1 MANAS
6 EIIGKRLYHAGCRRA
21 FGIPGGEVLVLM
33 DGLRKSGIE
42 FVLTKHEN
50 NAGFMAEG
58 GFHADGA
65 PGILVATLG
74 PGVAN
79 AVNVVTNAFQDRVP
93 LIFITGCVDADE
105 ALTYTHQVFDHS
117 ELLKSVT
124 KASIKVVDGVVD
136 VAIDKALAIALDGQP
151 GPVHVDVPIS
161 VAAKEQPAQD
171 FQMIVRNMPSLSA
184 PAEGAALETARNWLR
199 EARQP
204 LMIAG
209 VDVLNQHAEKAVEEF
224 ARDFRIPFITTYKAK
239 GVLPEDDPLALGGA
253 GLSSLADKQLLP
265 LLRKS
270 DLIILAGYDPIE
282 MRVGWRNPWD
292 EGARVLE
299 FCAVPNTHYMHRASL
314 SFIGDVAEGIKI
326 LRKNISPQPVWK
338 NGEPQKVRHE
348 LKKIFSG
355 SGTSGANEEWGPAEV
370 IDVVRKALPR
380 NGVATAD
387 SGAHRILLS
396 QMWECYAARGLLQST
411 ALCTMGCAVPLAMG
425 FRLAAQAR
433 MSSANCPTPDVPAVV
448 AFVGD
453 AGMEMVL
460 GELATLRDLKLP
472 VVIIVFV
479 DESLA
484 LIELKQRNSGLP
496 NLGVDFG
503 ATDFPAVAE
512 ALGGI
517 GLWVSNRDE
526 LREGLEGAFERQTFT
541 LLACKIGEKVYDK
554 RF

>member
-6 EIIGKRLYHAGCRRA
+6 EIIGSRLYHAGCRRA

-33 DGLRKSGIE
+33 DGLKKSGIE
-42 FVLTKHEN
+42 FLLTKHEN

-58 GFHADGA
+58 GFHANGA

-79 AVNVVTNAFQDRVP
+79 AVNVVANAFQDRVP
-93 LIFITGCVDADE
+93 LIFLTGCVDADE

-124 KASIKVVDGVVD
+124 KASIKVVDGAVD
-136 VAIDKALAIALDGQP
+136 VVIDKALAISLDGQP
-151 GPVHVDVPIS
+151 GPVHVDIPIS
-161 VAAKEQPAQD
+161 VAAKEQLAQD
-171 FQMIVRNMPSLSA
+171 YPVEREIIVRNMPSPSA
-184 PAEGAALETARNWLR
+184 PAEGAALESARNWLR
-199 EARQP
+199 EAKQP

-209 VDVLNQHAEKAVEEF
+209 VDVLNQHAEKAVAEF
-224 ARDFRIPFITTYKAK
+224 ARDFRIPLITTYKAK

-253 GLSSLADKQLLP
+253 GLSPLADKQLLP
-265 LLRKS
+265 LLRES

-314 SFIGDVAEGIKI
+314 SFIGDIAEGLKT
-326 LRKNISPQPVWK
+326 LRKNISPQPVWNNK
-338 NGEPQKVRHE
+338 EPHKVRSE
-348 LKKIFSG
+348 LKTIFSAT
-355 SGTSGANEEWGPAEV
+355 GTPGLNEEWGPAAV
-370 IDVVRKALPR
+370 IDVMRKALPR

-396 QMWECYAARGLLQST
+396 QMWECYEARGLLQST
-411 ALCTMGCAVPLAMG
+411 ALCTMGCAVPLAIG
-425 FRLAAQAR
+425 FGLAKPER
-433 MSSANCPTPDVPAVV
+433 PIV

-517 GLWVSNRDE
+517 GRWVSNPDE

>member
-6 EIIGKRLYHAGCRRA
+6 EIIGSRLYHAGCRRA

-33 DGLRKSGIE
+33 DGLKKSGIE
-42 FVLTKHEN
+42 FLLTKHEN

-58 GFHADGA
+58 GFHANGA

-79 AVNVVTNAFQDRVP
+79 AVNVVANAFQDRVP
-93 LIFITGCVDADE
+93 LIFLTGCVDADE

-124 KASIKVVDGVVD
+124 KASIKVVDGAVD
-136 VAIDKALAIALDGQP
+136 VVIDKALAISLDGQP
-151 GPVHVDVPIS
+151 GPVHVDIPIS
-161 VAAKEQPAQD
+161 VAAKEQLAQD
-171 FQMIVRNMPSLSA
+171 YPVEREIIVRNMPSPSA
-184 PAEGAALETARNWLR
+184 PAEGAALESARNWLR
-199 EARQP
+199 EAKQP

-209 VDVLNQHAEKAVEEF
+209 VDVLNQHAEKAVAEF
-224 ARDFRIPFITTYKAK
+224 ARDFRIPLITTYKAK

-253 GLSSLADKQLLP
+253 GLSPLADKQLLP
-265 LLRKS
+265 LLRES

-314 SFIGDVAEGIKI
+314 SFIGDIAEGLKT
-326 LRKNISPQPVWK
+326 LRKNISPQPVWNNK
-338 NGEPQKVRHE
+338 EPHKVRSE
-348 LKKIFSG
+348 LKTIFSAT
-355 SGTSGANEEWGPAEV
+355 GTPGLNEEWGPAAV
-370 IDVVRKALPR
+370 IDVMRKALPR

-396 QMWECYAARGLLQST
+396 QMWECYEARGLLQST
-411 ALCTMGCAVPLAMG
+411 ALCTMGCAVPLAIG
-425 FRLAAQAR
+425 FRLAKPKR
-433 MSSANCPTPDVPAVV
+433 PIV

-517 GLWVSNRDE
+517 GRWVSNPDE

>member
-1 MANAS
+1 MANTA

-33 DGLRKSGIE
+33 DGLRKSGIK
-42 FVLTKHEN
+42 FLLTKHEN

-79 AVNVVTNAFQDRVP
+79 AVNVVANAFQDRVP
-93 LIFITGCVDADE
+93 LIFLTGCVDADE

-117 ELLKSVT
+117 ELLKTVT
-124 KASIKVVDGVVD
+124 KASIKVVDGAVD
-136 VAIDKALAIALDGQP
+136 VAIDKALAFALDGQP

-161 VAAKEQPAQD
+161 VAAKEQAALDFPAEGE
-171 FQMIVRNMPSLSA
+171 MIVRNMPSPSA
-184 PAEGAALETARNWLR
+184 PAEGAALESARNWLR
-199 EARQP
+199 EAKQP
-204 LMIAG
+204 LLIAG
-209 VDVLNQHAEKAVEEF
+209 VDVLNQHAEKAVAEF
-224 ARDFRIPFITTYKAK
+224 ALDFRIPLITTYKAK

-253 GLSSLADKQLLP
+253 GLSPLADKQLLP
-265 LLRKS
+265 LLRES

-314 SFIGDVAEGIKI
+314 SFIGGVAEGLKT

-338 NGEPQKVRHE
+338 NEEPQKVRHE
-348 LKKIFSG
+348 LKKIFSA
-355 SGTSGANEEWGPAEV
+355 SGTSGSKEVWGPATV
-370 IDVVRKALPR
+370 IDIVRKALPR
-380 NGVATAD
+380 NCVATAD

-396 QMWECYAARGLLQST
+396 QMWECYEARGLLQST

-425 FRLAAQAR
+425 FRLAKPER
-433 MSSANCPTPDVPAVV
+433 PTV

-496 NLGVDFG
+496 NLGVEFG

-517 GLWVSNRDE
+517 GRWVSNHEE

>member
-93 LIFITGCVDADE
+93 LIFLTGCVDADE
-105 ALTYTHQVFDHS
+105 ELNYTHQVFDHS
-117 ELLKSVT
+117 ELLKYVT
-124 KASIKVVDGVVD
+124 KASIKVVDGMID
-136 VAIDKALAIALDGQP
+136 VAIDKALAMALDGQP

-171 FQMIVRNMPSLSA
+171 FQMIVRNMPSPSA

-204 LMIAG
+204 LMMAG
-209 VDVLNQHAEKAVEEF
+209 VDVLNQHAEKAVAEF

-253 GLSSLADKQLLP
+253 GLSPVADKQLLP

-270 DLIILAGYDPIE
+270 DLIILSGYDPIE

-314 SFIGDVAEGIKI
+314 SFIGDVTEGIKT

-338 NGEPQKVRHE
+338 NGEPQKVRQE

-355 SGTSGANEEWGPAEV
+355 CGTPGANEEWGPAEV

-433 MSSANCPTPDVPAVV
+433 TSSVNCPTPDVPAVV

-484 LIELKQRNSGLP
+484 LIELKQRNFGLP
-496 NLGVDFG
+496 NLGVGFG
-503 ATDFPAVAE
+503 ATDFPTVAE

-517 GLWVSNRDE
+517 GCWVSNRDE
-526 LREGLEGAFERQTFT
+526 LREALEGAFERQTFT

>member
-6 EIIGKRLYHAGCRRA
+6 EIIGSRLYHAGCRRA

-33 DGLRKSGIE
+33 DGLKKSGIE
-42 FVLTKHEN
+42 FLLTKHEN

-58 GFHADGA
+58 GFHANGA

-79 AVNVVTNAFQDRVP
+79 AVNVVANAFQDRVP
-93 LIFITGCVDADE
+93 LIFLTGCVDADE

-124 KASIKVVDGVVD
+124 KESIKVVDGAVD
-136 VAIDKALAIALDGQP
+136 VVIDKALAIALDGQP
-151 GPVHVDVPIS
+151 GPVHVDIPIS
-161 VAAKEQPAQD
+161 VAAKEQLAQD
-171 FQMIVRNMPSLSA
+171 FPVDREIIVRNMPSPSA
-184 PAEGAALETARNWLR
+184 PAEGAALESARNWLR
-199 EARQP
+199 EAKQP

-209 VDVLNQHAEKAVEEF
+209 VDVLNQHAEKAVAEF
-224 ARDFRIPFITTYKAK
+224 ARDFMIPLITTYKAK

-253 GLSSLADKQLLP
+253 GLSPLADKQLLP
-265 LLRKS
+265 LLRES

-314 SFIGDVAEGIKI
+314 SFIGDIAEGLKT
-326 LRKNISPQPVWK
+326 LRKNISPQPVWNNK
-338 NGEPQKVRHE
+338 EPHKVRSE
-348 LKKIFSG
+348 LKTIFSAT
-355 SGTSGANEEWGPAEV
+355 GTPGLNEEWGPAAV
-370 IDVVRKALPR
+370 IDVMRKALPR

-396 QMWECYAARGLLQST
+396 QMWECYEARGLLQST
-411 ALCTMGCAVPLAMG
+411 ALCTMGCAVPLAIG
-425 FRLAAQAR
+425 FRLAKPER
-433 MSSANCPTPDVPAVV
+433 PIV

-517 GLWVSNRDE
+517 GRWVSNPDE

>member
-1 MANAS
+1 
-6 EIIGKRLYHAGCRRA
+6 
-21 FGIPGGEVLVLM
+21 
-33 DGLRKSGIE
+33 
-42 FVLTKHEN
+42 
-50 NAGFMAEG
+50 
-58 GFHADGA
+58 
-65 PGILVATLG
+65 
-74 PGVAN
+74 
-79 AVNVVTNAFQDRVP
+79 
-93 LIFITGCVDADE
+93 
-105 ALTYTHQVFDHS
+105 
-117 ELLKSVT
+117 
-124 KASIKVVDGVVD
+124 
-136 VAIDKALAIALDGQP
+136 
-151 GPVHVDVPIS
+151 
-161 VAAKEQPAQD
+161 
-171 FQMIVRNMPSLSA
+171 
-184 PAEGAALETARNWLR
+184 
-199 EARQP
+199 

-209 VDVLNQHAEKAVEEF
+209 VDVLNQHAEKAVAEF
-224 ARDFRIPFITTYKAK
+224 ARDFMIPLITTYKAK

-253 GLSSLADKQLLP
+253 GLSPLADKQLLP
-265 LLRKS
+265 LLRES

-314 SFIGDVAEGIKI
+314 SFIGDIAEGLKT
-326 LRKNISPQPVWK
+326 LRKNISPQPVWNNK
-338 NGEPQKVRHE
+338 EPHKVRSE
-348 LKKIFSG
+348 LKTIFSAT
-355 SGTSGANEEWGPAEV
+355 GTPGLIEEWGPAAV
-370 IDVVRKALPR
+370 IDVMRKALPR

-396 QMWECYAARGLLQST
+396 QMWECYEARGLLQST
-411 ALCTMGCAVPLAMG
+411 ALCTMGCAVPLAIG
-425 FRLAAQAR
+425 FRLAKPER
-433 MSSANCPTPDVPAVV
+433 PIV

-517 GLWVSNRDE
+517 GRWVSNPDE

>member
-1 MANAS
+1 
-6 EIIGKRLYHAGCRRA
+6 L
-21 FGIPGGEVLVLM
+21 
-33 DGLRKSGIE
+33 
-42 FVLTKHEN
+42 
-50 NAGFMAEG
+50 
-58 GFHADGA
+58 
-65 PGILVATLG
+65 
-74 PGVAN
+74 
-79 AVNVVTNAFQDRVP
+79 
-93 LIFITGCVDADE
+93 LIV
-105 ALTYTHQVFDHS
+105 
-117 ELLKSVT
+117 
-124 KASIKVVDGVVD
+124 
-136 VAIDKALAIALDGQP
+136 
-151 GPVHVDVPIS
+151 
-161 VAAKEQPAQD
+161 
-171 FQMIVRNMPSLSA
+171 
-184 PAEGAALETARNWLR
+184 
-199 EARQP
+199 
-204 LMIAG
+204 G
-209 VDVLNQHAEKAVEEF
+209 VDVLNQHAEKAVAEF

-239 GVLPEDDPLALGGA
+239 GILPEDDPLALGGA
-253 GLSSLADKQLLP
+253 GLSPLADKQLLP
-265 LLRKS
+265 LLRES

-314 SFIGDVAEGIKI
+314 SFIGDVAEGLKT
-326 LRKNISPQPVWK
+326 LAKNISPQPVWK
-338 NGEPQKVRHE
+338 NEEPQKVRHE
-348 LKKIFSG
+348 LKTIFSG
-355 SGTSGANEEWGPAEV
+355 SGTSDAHEKWGPAAV
-370 IDVVRKALPR
+370 IDVVRKTLPR
-380 NGVATAD
+380 HGVATAD

-396 QMWECYAARGLLQST
+396 QMWECYEARGLLQST
-411 ALCTMGCAVPLAMG
+411 ALCTMGCAVPLAIG
-425 FRLAAQAR
+425 FRLAKPER
-433 MSSANCPTPDVPAVV
+433 PTV

-517 GLWVSNRDE
+517 GRWVSNPDE
-526 LREGLEGAFERQTFT
+526 LREGLNGAFKRQTFT

>member
-6 EIIGKRLYHAGCRRA
+6 EIIGSRLYHAGCRRA

-33 DGLRKSGIE
+33 DGLKKSGIE
-42 FVLTKHEN
+42 FLLTKHEN

-58 GFHADGA
+58 GFHANGA

-79 AVNVVTNAFQDRVP
+79 AVNVVANAFQDRVP
-93 LIFITGCVDADE
+93 LIFLTGCVDADE

-124 KASIKVVDGVVD
+124 KESIKVVDGAVD
-136 VAIDKALAIALDGQP
+136 VVIDKALAIALDGQP
-151 GPVHVDVPIS
+151 GPVHVDIPIS
-161 VAAKEQPAQD
+161 VAAKEQLAQD
-171 FQMIVRNMPSLSA
+171 YPVEREIIVRNMPSPSV
-184 PAEGAALETARNWLR
+184 PAEGAALESARNWLR
-199 EARQP
+199 EAKQP

-209 VDVLNQHAEKAVEEF
+209 VDVLNQHAEKAVAEF
-224 ARDFRIPFITTYKAK
+224 ARDFMIPLITTYKAK

-253 GLSSLADKQLLP
+253 GLSPLADKQLLP
-265 LLRKS
+265 LLRES

-314 SFIGDVAEGIKI
+314 SFIGDIAEGLKT
-326 LRKNISPQPVWK
+326 LRKNISPQPVWNNK
-338 NGEPQKVRHE
+338 EPHKVRSE
-348 LKKIFSG
+348 LKTIFSAT
-355 SGTSGANEEWGPAEV
+355 GTPGLNEEWGPAAV
-370 IDVVRKALPR
+370 IDVMRKALPR
-380 NGVATAD
+380 DGVATAD

-396 QMWECYAARGLLQST
+396 QMWECYEARGLLQST
-411 ALCTMGCAVPLAMG
+411 ALCTMGCAVPLAIG
-425 FRLAAQAR
+425 FGLAKPER
-433 MSSANCPTPDVPAVV
+433 PIV

-517 GLWVSNRDE
+517 GRWVSNPDE

>member
-1 MANAS
+1 MANSA
-6 EIIGKRLYHAGCRRA
+6 EIIGKRLYRAGCRRA

-50 NAGFMAEG
+50 CAGFMAEG
-58 GFHADGA
+58 GFHSDGA

-74 PGVAN
+74 PGVTN
-79 AVNVVTNAFQDRVP
+79 AVNVVANAFQDRVP
-93 LIFITGCVDADE
+93 LIFLSGCVDDLE
-105 ALTYTHQVFDHS
+105 TLTYTHQVLDHS
-117 ELLKSVT
+117 ELLKSIT
-124 KASIKVVDGVVD
+124 KASIKVVDGAVD
-136 VAIDKALAIALDGQP
+136 IAIDKALAIALDGQP
-151 GPVHVDVPIS
+151 GPVHVDLPIS
-161 VAAKEQPAQD
+161 LAGKSQPTAD
-171 FQMIVRNMPSLSA
+171 VPAEGNMIVRNMPSQST
-184 PAEGAALETARNWLR
+184 PADGADLETARNWLR
-199 EARQP
+199 EAKRP
-204 LMIAG
+204 LLIAG
-209 VDVLNQHAEKAVEEF
+209 VDVLNQHVENAVAEF
-224 ARDFRIPFITTYKAK
+224 ARDFRIPLITTYKAK

-253 GLSSLADKQLLP
+253 GLSPLADEQLLQ
-265 LLRKS
+265 LVRES

-314 SFIGDVAEGIKI
+314 SFIGDVGEGLKT
-326 LRKNISPQPVWK
+326 LRKGVSANSVWK
-338 NGEPQKVRHE
+338 NGEPEKVRSE
-348 LKKIFSG
+348 LKSIFPG
-355 SGTSGANEEWGPAEV
+355 TGTSETNEVWGPAAV
-370 IDVVRKALPR
+370 IEVVRKTLPR
-380 NGVATAD
+380 NGVATVD

-396 QMWECYAARGLLQST
+396 QQWECYEARGLLQST
-411 ALCTMGCAVPLAMG
+411 ALCTMGCAVPLAIG
-425 FRLAAQAR
+425 FRLNSTER
-433 MSSANCPTPDVPAVV
+433 PVV

-479 DESLA
+479 DECLT
-484 LIELKQRNSGLP
+484 LIELKQRNSRLP

-517 GLWVSNRDE
+517 GRWVSNRDE
-526 LREGLEGAFERQTFT
+526 LREGLDGAFERETFS
-541 LLACKIGEKVYDK
+541 LLACKIGERVYDG

>member
-6 EIIGKRLYHAGCRRA
+6 EIIGTRLYHAGCRRA

-33 DGLRKSGIE
+33 DGLKKSGIE
-42 FVLTKHEN
+42 FLLTKHEN

-58 GFHADGA
+58 GFHANGA

-79 AVNVVTNAFQDRVP
+79 AVNVVANAFQDRVP
-93 LIFITGCVDADE
+93 LIFLTGCVDADE

-124 KASIKVVDGVVD
+124 KASIKVVDGAVD

-171 FQMIVRNMPSLSA
+171 FPAEREIIVRNMPSPSA
-184 PAEGAALETARNWLR
+184 PAEGAALESARNWLR
-199 EARQP
+199 EAKQP

-209 VDVLNQHAEKAVEEF
+209 VDVLNQHAEKAVAEF
-224 ARDFRIPFITTYKAK
+224 TRDFMIPLITTYKAK

-253 GLSSLADKQLLP
+253 GLSPLADKQLLP
-265 LLRKS
+265 LLRES

-314 SFIGDVAEGIKI
+314 SFIGDITEGLKT
-326 LRKNISPQPVWK
+326 LRKNISPQPVWNNK
-338 NGEPQKVRHE
+338 EPHKVRSE
-348 LKKIFSG
+348 LKTIFSAT
-355 SGTSGANEEWGPAEV
+355 GTSGLNEEWGPAAV
-370 IDVVRKALPR
+370 IDVMRKALPR

-396 QMWECYAARGLLQST
+396 QMWECYEARGLLQST
-411 ALCTMGCAVPLAMG
+411 ALCTMGCAVPLAIG
-425 FRLAAQAR
+425 FRLAKPER
-433 MSSANCPTPDVPAVV
+433 PTV

-484 LIELKQRNSGLP
+484 LIELKQRSSGLP

-503 ATDFPAVAE
+503 ATDFPAVAK

-517 GLWVSNRDE
+517 GRWVSNPDE

-541 LLACKIGEKVYDK
+541 LLACKIGEKVYDE

>member
-6 EIIGKRLYHAGCRRA
+6 EIIGSRLYHAGCRRA

-33 DGLRKSGIE
+33 DGLKKSGIE
-42 FVLTKHEN
+42 FLLTKHEN

-58 GFHADGA
+58 GFHANGA

-79 AVNVVTNAFQDRVP
+79 AVNVVANAFQDRVP
-93 LIFITGCVDADE
+93 LIFLTGCVDADE

-124 KASIKVVDGVVD
+124 KESIKVVDGAVD
-136 VAIDKALAIALDGQP
+136 VVIDKALAIALDGQP
-151 GPVHVDVPIS
+151 GPVHVDIPIS
-161 VAAKEQPAQD
+161 VAAKEQLAQD
-171 FQMIVRNMPSLSA
+171 YPVEREIIVRNMPSPSA
-184 PAEGAALETARNWLR
+184 PAEGAALESARNWLR
-199 EARQP
+199 EAKQP

-209 VDVLNQHAEKAVEEF
+209 VDVLNQHAEKAVAEF
-224 ARDFRIPFITTYKAK
+224 ARDFMIPLITTYKAK

-253 GLSSLADKQLLP
+253 GLSPLADKQLLP
-265 LLRKS
+265 LLRES

-314 SFIGDVAEGIKI
+314 SFIGDIAEGLKT
-326 LRKNISPQPVWK
+326 LRKNISPQPVWNNK
-338 NGEPQKVRHE
+338 EPHKVRSE
-348 LKKIFSG
+348 LKTILSAT
-355 SGTSGANEEWGPAEV
+355 GTSGLNEEWGPAAV
-370 IDVVRKALPR
+370 IDVMRKALPR

-396 QMWECYAARGLLQST
+396 QMWECYEARGLLQST
-411 ALCTMGCAVPLAMG
+411 ALCTMGCAVPLAIG
-425 FRLAAQAR
+425 FRLAKPER
-433 MSSANCPTPDVPAVV
+433 PIV

-517 GLWVSNRDE
+517 GRWVSNPDE